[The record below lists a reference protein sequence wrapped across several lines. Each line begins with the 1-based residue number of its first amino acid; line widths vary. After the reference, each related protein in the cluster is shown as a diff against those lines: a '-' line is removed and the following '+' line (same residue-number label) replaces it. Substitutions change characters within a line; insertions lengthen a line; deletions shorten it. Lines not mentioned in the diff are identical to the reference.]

1 MPQVAVGALLRGD
14 DVLLCFRTA
23 QRSAYPAV
31 WDFAGGHVEPG
42 ETPLA
47 ALSRELLEELGVVV
61 QVALLPE
68 TPDLRGRVPG
78 SGVVR
83 RVLLCE

>member
-1 MPQVAVGALLRGD
+1 M
-14 DVLLCFRTA
+14 
-23 QRSAYPAV
+23 SS
-31 WDFAGGHVEPG
+31 PG

-68 TPDLRGRVPG
+68 TPDLRVMAGDLDL
-78 SGVVR
+78 SLWAVR
-83 RVLLCE
+83 AWEGEPANRAPEEHDRFQWFGLEDAIAQR